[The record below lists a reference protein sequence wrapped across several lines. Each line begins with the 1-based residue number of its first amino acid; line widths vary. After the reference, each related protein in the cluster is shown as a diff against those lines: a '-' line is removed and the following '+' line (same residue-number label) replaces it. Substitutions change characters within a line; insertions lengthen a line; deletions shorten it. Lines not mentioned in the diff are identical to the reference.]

1 MTKDELEA
9 QLLVE
14 ETRYNDL
21 VSKAAG
27 ASLKL
32 GEVDVWTL
40 ARHAR
45 QNCSQIRSMLRELP

>member
-1 MTKDELEA
+1 MTREELEA
-9 QLLVE
+9 QLVIE

-27 ASLKL
+27 HSLKL
-32 GEVDVWTL
+32 GELDVWTL

-45 QNCSQIRSMLRELP
+45 QNCSQIRSMLRNLP